1 MSLSDEDIV
10 ALLDKMEKQIKALRD
25 DVLRMCWYMRGSI
38 SYDEAM
44 LLSLQD
50 REIINTIIKENM
62 ETTQK
67 TKLPFF

>member
-1 MSLSDEDIV
+1 MSLSDEEIV
-10 ALLDKMEKQIKALRD
+10 TLLDKMEKQIKALRN

>member
-1 MSLSDEDIV
+1 LSLSDEEIV
-10 ALLDKMEKQIKALRD
+10 TLLDKMEKQIKALRN

>member
-1 MSLSDEDIV
+1 MSLSDEEIV
-10 ALLDKMEKQIKALRD
+10 ALLDKMEKQAKALRD

-44 LLSLQD
+44 ILSLQD

>member
-10 ALLDKMEKQIKALRD
+10 ALLDKMEKQAKALRD

-44 LLSLQD
+44 ILSLQD

>member
-1 MSLSDEDIV
+1 LSLSDEDIV